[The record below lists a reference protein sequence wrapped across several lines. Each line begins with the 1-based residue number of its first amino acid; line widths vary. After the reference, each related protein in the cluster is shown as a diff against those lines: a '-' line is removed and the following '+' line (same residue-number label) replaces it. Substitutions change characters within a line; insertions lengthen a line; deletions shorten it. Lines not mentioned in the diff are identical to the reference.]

1 MELTTLA
8 LVVIAANV
16 LGAAMA
22 VPQARKL
29 LRTRR
34 TDGVSVTWAAI
45 SVTVNAW
52 WGVYGIGVDDVH
64 SRLDRSPFGATGRPL
79 PNPFGGRGDPTGSLL
94 GRDTRALLHPTDRR
108 RPSG

>member
-1 MELTTLA
+1 MLGTMELTTLT

-34 TDGVSVTWAAI
+34 TDGVSVTWAAV
-45 SVTVNAW
+45 SATV
-52 WGVYGIGVDDVH
+52 
-64 SRLDRSPFGATGRPL
+64 
-79 PNPFGGRGDPTGSLL
+79 
-94 GRDTRALLHPTDRR
+94 
-108 RPSG
+108 